1 MFAACIIVTLIGL
14 LICFRGVCI
23 SKAFRA
29 LFGALQGAIWSVI
42 ISLVLQMLDIVMGSG
57 LYLLILAIMAICAY
71 IAAFQEKLYY
81 TIQGIINALTV
92 GGVLADISFILIR
105 GAQTFGYMDGGG
117 SGSLA
122 SVVAIV
128 ILIIFFALGVK
139 AYNFFRRLGTIV
151 FVFLA
156 LALAL
161 FIYMP
166 IVPALLLAAVVS
178 LLFAYIASAYN
189 RYIEVIKI
197 ALIGAVLAVSGVWM
211 LIDGSFAVFEIV
223 EILTENAQRAMDGY
237 SATGASMASSLV
249 IISGA
254 TLVLTVWGVYS
265 QNQYLLAHTDSNGK
279 FIYDGGWLKKLFS
292 GIGVAFSSIINAL
305 SNTISS
311 IANFFSER
319 KHRILKGIKTILII
333 VIAIACV
340 YGAVLGGKAL
350 IAYINVQ
357 KETKTVDNAAV
368 RYSKQIN
375 EAYGSD
381 IISLDEVSFV
391 GEAGDGFDSSF
402 TAEIK
407 GELQGE
413 LLCAGINDP
422 EGKDWYLDYGYVI
435 LGIDYNRIDET
446 SKLFAA
452 VVSTMLNVNYDE
464 CESEIWETLMY
475 SDFSPQG
482 EWGITPWIEVNLGTG
497 SNASVIIGQ
506 FDNEWKMDFSTAF

>member
-42 ISLVLQMLDIVMGSG
+42 ISLVLQMLDIIMGSG

-92 GGVLADISFILIR
+92 GGVLAAISFILIR
-105 GAQTFGYMDGGG
+105 GAQTFGYMDGGSG
-117 SGSLA
+117 GSLA
-122 SVVAIV
+122 SIVAVAILV
-128 ILIIFFALGVK
+128 IFAVLGVK

-156 LALAL
+156 FVLAL

-166 IVPALLLAAVVS
+166 IAPALLLGAVIS
-178 LLFAYIASAYN
+178 LLFAYIASVYN
-189 RYIEVIKI
+189 KYVEVIKI
-197 ALIGAVLAVSGVWM
+197 ALIGAIIAVSGAWM
-211 LIDGSFAVFEIV
+211 LIDGSFAVFEIA
-223 EILTENAQRAMDGY
+223 EILTNNASRALQGY
-237 SATGASMASSLV
+237 SSTGGSMSSSL
-249 IISGA
+249 IILSLVTLILTIWGA
-254 TLVLTVWGVYS
+254 YS
-265 QNQYLLAHTDSNGK
+265 QNQYILAHTDADGK
-279 FIYDGGWLKKLFS
+279 FVYDGTGLKKLFS
-292 GIGVAFSSIINAL
+292 GIGGAFSSVGNAI
-305 SNTISS
+305 SNTITS
-311 IANFFSER
+311 IANFFSAR
-319 KHRILKGIKTILII
+319 KQRILKGIKTILI
-333 VIAIACV
+333 VILAAACV

-350 IAYINVQ
+350 IAHFKIQ

-368 RYSKQIN
+368 RYANQIN
-375 EAYGSD
+375 EKYGSD
-381 IISLDEVSFV
+381 IISLDDVNFV
-391 GEAGDGFDSSF
+391 GDAGDGFDSSF
-402 TAEIK
+402 TAVIA

-422 EGKDWYLDYGYVI
+422 EGKNWYLDYGYVI

-452 VVSTMLNVNYDE
+452 VVSTMLNVDYDK
-464 CESEIWETLMY
+464 CESAIWETLMY

-482 EWGITPWIEVNLGTG
+482 NWGLTPWIEVDLGTS
-497 SNASVIIGQ
+497 SNASVTIGQ
-506 FDNEWKMDFSTAF
+506 FEDGWKMDFSTAF